1 MHFLTIKSKK
11 YIIQDIILT
20 KYHYTTTPKHTQVQP
35 LILSIMREIFLNFLS
50 FLTELPELPERNFLN
65 FLSFLKLPK
74 EAVAVTGLQTVSS
87 ACPMVEQGLPRDPRR
102 LTS

>member
-65 FLSFLKLPK
+65 FLSFLQLPK
-74 EAVAVTGLQTVSS
+74 VSES
-87 ACPMVEQGLPRDPRR
+87 FGSFSESFLRLPQAY
-102 LTS
+102 